1 MNHFNS
7 ILATALLAASA
18 TTANAQLTYTG
29 GTLAPIVD
37 YTAGPGAEQ
46 VDTDLFTTGTID
58 PMFMVGPLGINVTV
72 TFLGEEAG
80 HVNQLDVGS
89 LSVLNSDAKGTTY
102 GSFFL
107 PAGTLLSGTFTDV
120 TSSVSTPLGGS
131 GGGPASFAVLGTG
144 GGYDYIIGFNDAGGD
159 SDYDDLVIG
168 LKISPVPE
176 AGTLAMM
183 FAGLATVGFVARRR
197 RQQA

>member
-1 MNHFNS
+1 MNHFKS
-7 ILATALLAASA
+7 IIATAVLVAAGSA
-18 TTANAQLTYTG
+18 ANAQLSYTG
-29 GTLAPIVD
+29 GTSAPIVD

-46 VDTDLFTTGTID
+46 VDTALFTSGIID
-58 PMFMVGPLGINVTV
+58 PSFLVGPLGFNVTV

-80 HVNQLDVGS
+80 HLNRLDVGS
-89 LSVLNSDAKGTTY
+89 LSVLNSDVKGTTY
-102 GSFFL
+102 GSFFV

-120 TSSVSTPLGGS
+120 TAGVSTPLGGS
-131 GGGPASFAVLGTG
+131 GGGSASFAILGIG
-144 GGYDYIIGFNDAGGD
+144 GAYDYIIGFNDAGGD

-183 FAGLATVGFVARRR
+183 FAGLAAIGFVARRR
-197 RQQA
+197 RLD